1 MSEPTAFRA
10 FIDAVGIHGQAAA
23 AAAGLSPTDW
33 YALSL
38 LDRSG
43 RLTATELG
51 HKTGLTSGSV
61 TRLIDRLERAGRV
74 RRIADSEDRRK
85 VIVEASPTAFA
96 EGEIE
101 ELVNPARALIAEVFS
116 HYTPGEQAILFRFFA
131 EATPAFHDASDQLRE
146 RREPSRRRPTPQRAV
161 SRKEKPP
168 SSASSAVTD

>member
-23 AAAGLSPTDW
+23 SAAGLSATDW

-51 HKTGLTSGSV
+51 RKTGLTSGSV

-74 RRIADSEDRRK
+74 RRVADSEDRRK

-96 EGEIE
+96 DGEID
-101 ELVNPARALIAEVFS
+101 ELVNPARALIAEVLS
-116 HYTPGEQAILFRFFA
+116 RYTADEQAILFRFFA
-131 EATPAFHDASDQLRE
+131 EATPAFHEASDQLRE
-146 RREPSRRRPTPQRAV
+146 RV
-161 SRKEKPP
+161 SRGQP
-168 SSASSAVTD
+168 TGQR